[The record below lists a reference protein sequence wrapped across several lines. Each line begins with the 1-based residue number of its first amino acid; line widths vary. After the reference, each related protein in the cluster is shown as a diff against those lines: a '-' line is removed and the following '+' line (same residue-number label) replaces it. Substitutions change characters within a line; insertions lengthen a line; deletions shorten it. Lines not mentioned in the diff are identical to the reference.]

1 MGKRMRDLKRVR
13 GSGEMERV
21 GELFRFLYMM
31 SMLEKNMKELN
42 LFTCEGCEGVVFQAG
57 A

>member
-1 MGKRMRDLKRVR
+1 MGKRMRDLKSVR